1 MRAKGLDAA
10 MRLISPSRSRQRF
23 LGLAGVLAFL
33 VSAVA
38 DAAPRVITDNRLRSL
53 IGTPSLGRGYA
64 QHSNSLKS
72 VCFEK
77 IKTGHPSFDFEYEIE
92 EVTDQF
98 LKELL
103 ADEAERIKGHSFM
116 RFLGDHIDSA
126 NRGGKPMRN
135 LMAHIT
141 VDAYHN
147 TLDETGSPL
156 SGSVTRLLK
165 DKRFATFFASCGFF
179 YIRSVRTF
187 STYMAILR
195 FQETGDKAADDR
207 FIGLLERG
215 LLSFGSG
222 REMEHAWLEKL
233 TDEARSRGLQVLTQG
248 IGLSKGKF
256 VNLVP
261 VSIEQFRRTIQNA
274 ASLMQDERAG
284 VVTAV
289 EIAPWIENPEV
300 DMLIDQS
307 LDAEGGDAFSRLHAL
322 ELNAQAISY
331 ISEHRDYR
339 IDQYYQAR
347 LCLEHLNTHYP
358 ALDPKVVG
366 RMERVVDPK
375 RTKFRNQVSP
385 RDPSLHITLEAFREH
400 FERFP
405 PQRLLDQNTAYLQ
418 STKANSFLPAKT
430 LKRGDHNHAVE
441 RLQDA
446 LIRLGYMSN
455 EDKAQGPGYFG
466 PRTERGLVAFQK
478 SAGLAKAHWGTYNQT
493 TRVALESIELEGAY
507 VCIQALY
514 KEGLDKA
521 DFSAIPACKTALNVT
536 RSINRFLNEYCLPDP
551 VEVHYREFDW

>member
-1 MRAKGLDAA
+1 MRPNTPNTT
-10 MRLISPSRSRQRF
+10 RRQLF
-23 LGLAGVLAFL
+23 WLAGVLAFL
-33 VSAVA
+33 AGSQAQ
-38 DAAPRVITDNRLRSL
+38 AAPRVIKDNRLRNL

-77 IKTGHPSFDFEYEIE
+77 VKTGHPSFDFEYEIE
-92 EVTDQF
+92 EVTETF

-103 ADEAERIKGHSFM
+103 ANDATRIKGHSFLK
-116 RFLGDHIDSA
+116 FLDVHLNQQSK
-126 NRGGKPMRN
+126 NGKPMRN
-135 LMAHIT
+135 LIAHIT

-156 SGSVTRLLK
+156 ASSVHRLLK

-195 FQETGDKAADDR
+195 FHETDDKAADDR
-207 FIGLLERG
+207 FIGLLEQG

-233 TDEARSRGLQVLTQG
+233 TDEAQSRGLQVLTQG

-284 VVTAV
+284 VVTAI

-300 DMLIDQS
+300 DMIIEQS
-307 LDAEGGDAFSRLHAL
+307 LDAAGGDAFSRLHAL

-339 IDQYYQAR
+339 IDQYYHAR

-375 RTKFRNQVSP
+375 RTLFRNQVTP
-385 RDPSLHITLEAFREH
+385 RNEKLHITLEAFREH

-405 PQRLLDQNTAYLQ
+405 PQRLLDQNSAYLQ
-418 STKANSFLPAKT
+418 STKANDFLPAKI
-430 LKRGDHNHAVE
+430 LKRGDRNYAVE

-446 LIRLGYMSN
+446 LVRLGFMSK
-455 EDKAQGPGYFG
+455 EDKAQGPGFFG

-478 SAGLAKAHWGTYNQT
+478 SANLAKAHWGTYNQT
-493 TRVALESIELEGAY
+493 TRVALEAIEIEGAY
-507 VCIQALY
+507 ICIQTLY
-514 KEGLDKA
+514 KQGLDKA
-521 DFSAIPACKTALNVT
+521 DFSSIPACKTALNVN
-536 RSINRFLNEYCLPDP
+536 RSVDRFLDEYCLPDP

>member
-1 MRAKGLDAA
+1 MLPNTPKSTR
-10 MRLISPSRSRQRF
+10 RQ
-23 LGLAGVLAFL
+23 LTWLAGVLAFL
-33 VSAVA
+33 ASVQAQ
-38 DAAPRVITDNRLRSL
+38 AAPRVIKDNRLRNL

-77 IKTGHPSFDFEYEIE
+77 VKTGHPSFDFEYEIE
-92 EVTDQF
+92 EVDEDF

-103 ADEAERIKGHSFM
+103 ANDATRIKGHSFLK
-116 RFLGDHIDSA
+116 FLDVHLDQ
-126 NRGGKPMRN
+126 NRKDGKLSRN
-135 LMAHIT
+135 LIAHIT

-156 SGSVTRLLK
+156 AGSAHRLLK

-179 YIRSVRTF
+179 YIRSIRTF

-195 FQETGDKAADDR
+195 FSETEDKAADDR
-207 FIGLLERG
+207 FIALLEQG

-233 TDEARSRGLQVLTQG
+233 TEEAQSRGLQVLTQG

-261 VSIEQFRRTIQNA
+261 VSIQQFRRTIQNA

-284 VVTAV
+284 VVTAI

-300 DMLIDQS
+300 DMIIEQGLE
-307 LDAEGGDAFSRLHAL
+307 AGGSDAFSRLHAL

-339 IDQYYQAR
+339 IDQYYHAR

-375 RTKFRNQVSP
+375 RTLFRNQVMP
-385 RDPSLHITLEAFREH
+385 RDKKLHITLEAFREH

-405 PQRLLDQNTAYLQ
+405 PQRLLDQNSAYLQ
-418 STKANSFLPAKT
+418 STKANQFLPAKT
-430 LKRGDHNHAVE
+430 LKRGDHNYAVE

-446 LIRLGYMSN
+446 LVRLGFMSK
-455 EDKAQGPGYFG
+455 EDKAQGPGFFG
-466 PRTERGLVAFQK
+466 PRTERSLVAFQK
-478 SAGLAKAHWGTYNQT
+478 SANLAKAHWGTYNQT
-493 TRVALESIELEGAY
+493 TRVALEAIEIEGAY
-507 VCIQALY
+507 VCIQTLY
-514 KEGLDKA
+514 KQGLDQA
-521 DFSAIPACKTALNVT
+521 DFSSIPACKTALNVN
-536 RSINRFLNEYCLPDP
+536 RSVDRFLDEYCLPDP

>member
-1 MRAKGLDAA
+1 MYLKGSGAVK
-10 MRLISPSRSRQRF
+10 SPKIPTTTRRQ
-23 LGLAGVLAFL
+23 LYWLAGVLAFF
-33 VSAVA
+33 AAQNA
-38 DAAPRVITDNRLRSL
+38 DAAPRVIKDNRLSNL
-53 IGTPSLGRGYA
+53 VGTPSLGRGYA

-77 IKTGHPSFDFEYEIE
+77 VKANHPSFDFEYEIE
-92 EVTDQF
+92 EVTEDF
-98 LKELL
+98 LQEIL
-103 ADEAERIKGHSFM
+103 AKDASRVKGHSFLK
-116 RFLGDHIDSA
+116 FLDSHL
-126 NRGGKPMRN
+126 NQSKNSGKRMRN
-135 LMAHIT
+135 LIAHIT

-156 SGSVTRLLK
+156 SGSVRRLLK

-195 FQETGDKAADDR
+195 FEETSDKATDDR
-207 FIGLLERG
+207 FVGLLEQG

-222 REMEHAWLEKL
+222 REMEHVWLEKL
-233 TDEARSRGLQVLTQG
+233 TKESQSRGLQVLTQG

-261 VSIEQFRRTIQNA
+261 VSIQQFRQTIQSA

-284 VVTAV
+284 VVTAI
-289 EIAPWIENPEV
+289 EIAPWVENPEV
-300 DMLIDQS
+300 DMIIEQAL
-307 LDAEGGDAFSRLHAL
+307 EGSGDAFSRLHAL

-339 IDQYYQAR
+339 IDQYYHAR
-347 LCLEHLNTHYP
+347 LCLEHLNTSYP

-375 RTKFRNQVSP
+375 RTLFRNQMKP
-385 RDPSLHITLEAFREH
+385 RDKTLFISLEVFREH

-405 PQRLLDQNTAYLQ
+405 PQRLLDQNSAYLQ
-418 STKANSFLPAKT
+418 STKANQFLPAKT
-430 LKRGDHNHAVE
+430 LKRGDHNHAVA

-446 LIRLGYMSN
+446 LVRLGYISK
-455 EDKAQGPGYFG
+455 EDKEQGPGFFG

-478 SAGLAKAHWGTYNQT
+478 SAKLAKAHWGTYNQT
-493 TRVALESIELEGAY
+493 TRVAMEAIEIEGAY
-507 VCIQALY
+507 ACIQTLY
-514 KEGLDKA
+514 AEGLDRA
-521 DFSAIPACKTALNVT
+521 DFSQIPACKTALNVS
-536 RSINRFLNEYCLPDP
+536 RSVDRFLDEYCLPEP